1 MNVHLICKTKLPLL
15 KIIKGVVP
23 TIGVPLK
30 WLSARHLHHLNNR
43 IFLLEILYNL
53 RGNEL
58 TCSFS
63 PSTNMMIDRKEMVLH
78 LKENNNGMI
87 STWFKHVHYTH
98 SAPFCLL
105 LTNFTLLCI
114 MYSPMSPCE
123 QKVDNSHLREVL

>member
-1 MNVHLICKTKLPLL
+1 MQVLCTSLMNVHLICKTKLPLL

-63 PSTNMMIDRKEMVLH
+63 PSTNMMIDRKEKITTV
-78 LKENNNGMI
+78 
-87 STWFKHVHYTH
+87 
-98 SAPFCLL
+98 
-105 LTNFTLLCI
+105 
-114 MYSPMSPCE
+114 
-123 QKVDNSHLREVL
+123 